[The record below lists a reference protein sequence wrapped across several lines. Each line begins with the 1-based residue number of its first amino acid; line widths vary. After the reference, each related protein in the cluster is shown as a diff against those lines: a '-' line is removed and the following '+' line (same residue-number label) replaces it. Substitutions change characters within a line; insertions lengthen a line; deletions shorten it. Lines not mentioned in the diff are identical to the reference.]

1 MAFVGNAGAIY
12 RRLRLVIE
20 QGLEATSGKPP
31 PLRARLEEAH
41 EFVAYIEAELPAVLE
56 RFVSARTAGAAA
68 ASGTPRRSL
77 VATVDSTQEGIA

>member
-20 QGLEATSGKPP
+20 EGLAATSGKPP

-41 EFVAYIEAELPAVLE
+41 EFVSFIEQELPAVLD
-56 RFVSARTAGAAA
+56 RFVRERAEAGPTTDAAEEQNA
-68 ASGTPRRSL
+68 
-77 VATVDSTQEGIA
+77 